1 MKFPK
6 ILEQLQFYLGIP
18 EDIENEIPCFNLSPV
33 EKKEDKSMILYMKIK
48 IKKIYLM
55 QLVRIV
61 GDKLNSYFIYPLYK
75 ISYIIK

>member
-33 EKKEDKSMILYMKIK
+33 EKKEDKSM
-48 IKKIYLM
+48 
-55 QLVRIV
+55 
-61 GDKLNSYFIYPLYK
+61 DFIYENK
-75 ISYIIK
+75 NKKNISDAVGKDWLEIN